1 MEDKQVPNIV
11 VGRLPIYLR
20 ALSFLKADNREIT
33 SSQEL
38 GDRLGISSAQIRK
51 DLSHF
56 GEFGKQGTGYEIR
69 FLENNLKEILH
80 VDRMWDVVLVGAGDL
95 GNALA
100 SYKGFA
106 DRGFRVAAAFDS
118 APHKINT
125 QLPGGLVI
133 QDVIQ
138 PGRAGPGGWLE
149 AGHHRGAGR
158 GGPRRGQ
165 LADQRRRHGAAEL
178 CPHLPDHTFHRARRA
193 DRSRGAFAAPHLL
206 SWLTRRK
213 RQPLWPFCAGR
224 SHRRKPA
231 TASRRCVPRGCCSI

>member
-1 MEDKQVPNIV
+1 MGDRQVPDIV

-20 ALSFLKADNREIT
+20 ALTFLKADNREIT

-69 FLENNLKEILH
+69 YLENNLKEILH

-106 DRGFRVAAAFDS
+106 GRGFHGNR
-118 APHKINT
+118 
-125 QLPGGLVI
+125 
-133 QDVIQ
+133 
-138 PGRAGPGGWLE
+138 
-149 AGHHRGAGR
+149 HRHVR
-158 GGPRRGQ
+158 C
-165 LADQRRRHGAAEL
+165 AD
-178 CPHLPDHTFHRARRA
+178 ARRA
-193 DRSRGAFAAPHLL
+193 AYEILDRGGHLRV
-206 SWLTRRK
+206 RR
-213 RQPLWPFCAGR
+213 R
-224 SHRRKPA
+224 
-231 TASRRCVPRGCCSI
+231 I

>member
-118 APHKINT
+118 APHKINS
-125 QLPGGLVI
+125 QLPGGLMI
-133 QDVIQ
+133 QDV
-138 PGRAGPGGWLE
+138 ANLE
-149 AGHHRGAGR
+149 AQVQEAGWKI
-158 GGPRRGQ
+158 GIIAVP
-165 LADQRRRHGAAEL
+165 ADAAQSVANALINAGVTALLNYAPISLITPSTVRVEQID
-178 CPHLPDHTFHRARRA
+178 PAVHLQ
-193 DRSRGAFAAPHLL
+193 HLTYYL
-206 SWLTRRK
+206 
-213 RQPLWPFCAGR
+213 G
-224 SHRRKPA
+224 
-231 TASRRCVPRGCCSI
+231 